1 MDFVEIG
8 KKWQKFWKENQTYK
22 VVEKKDK
29 KSFYILDMFPYPSGA
44 GLHVW
49 HPKWY
54 IATDVIARK
63 HMLQWEMVLHPMGF
77 DTFGLGTEQFAIA
90 NKIKPQIAAEQNIAT
105 YKKQLEMFGCTYD
118 WDREV
123 NTADPHYFKWTQKVF
138 LDLYNSYF
146 DEKTQSAKPITDLE
160 SKIEHGQLNI
170 PVWMTKEQFLD
181 TQRLAYIDYKPIN
194 RCPSCKTW
202 LANEDLN
209 SDWTCERCSSKVE
222 QKPMRQRVIRITKY
236 AERLLDWLESL
247 PEWTDSAKEQQR
259 NWIWKSE
266 WTQFKMEVITPS
278 QTLPLEKEKGFKPMW
293 IKLDSG
299 HHMIEIA
306 RNLRKR
312 MTDAE
317 KFLWELLRDR
327 QLNNLKFRRQHPLW
341 NYIADFYCPELKL
354 VIELDW
360 SIHNTKEQKEIDKE
374 RDFIMREYWLTVK
387 RFKNSEVFDEIEKV
401 LQEIISISENIP
413 LSSDK
418 GEVDYIEVYT
428 TRIDTVFGMSFVVM
442 APEHK
447 LVESLK
453 LKVESGDVQ
462 IKNWDKV
469 QEYIEQA
476 KHKTQLERTELQKEK
491 TWVILDG
498 VYAINPFNWEEIPV
512 YIGDYVLANY
522 WTGVVMAVPAH
533 DERDFEFAKKYDIK
547 ITQSIAPLNK
557 NHPDYEFITK
567 SEVCYTEKGILVNS
581 GQFSGLTSDDA
592 ITKMQERLE
601 EKQIWWKK
609 INYRLQD
616 RVFSRQRYRWEPFPI
631 VFCNHCDSKL
641 TINFRNKDTRN
652 GILSGNKTIETR
664 ALNPEEPE
672 RFFGNIKAW
681 DIVVAI
687 NKETNEELR
696 LKIIKTYQRKDL
708 RDMRENED
716 HETIKKI
723 YRNKEMFENTK
734 TFDDFESKRAL
745 TEWYIEKIKKNGLVW
760 REFEL
765 IGPAIVTMKE
775 SDLPLLLPD
784 VENYEPTGTEEGPL
798 ANIEERINVE
808 CPKCWWKAKRESNT
822 MPGWAGSSRYWI
834 RYMDPHNDKEL
845 VSSEKEKFWHP
856 VDIYVWGAEHITRHM
871 IYARFWHKFLQDLWI
886 VSVDEPFKKY
896 QHVWLIMA
904 EDGRKMSKRRWN
916 VINPDDIINEFGAD
930 VLRMYEMFMW
940 PFDQAV
946 NRNTNG
952 VKWIKKFLDKLIS
965 LRSKVGSWNLD
976 DKNVINLLHK
986 TIKKVSEDI
995 DVFGFNTAISQ
1006 LMIFVNEL
1014 NTKEY
1019 ISKDTFEK
1027 LTILLAPFAP
1037 HLAEELWSE
1046 LWNQS
1051 SIFHQ
1056 GVWPK
1061 YDEKYLVDDILTIAV
1076 QVNWK
1081 VRWTIEIS
1089 PDSTQ
1094 EQVFAMA
1101 KENEKI
1107 SKYLDWEI
1115 LKIIYIPWKICNIV
1129 VK

>member
-77 DTFGLGTEQFAIA
+77 DTFGLATEQFAIA
-90 NKIKPQIAAEQNIAT
+90 NKIKPQIAAEQNIVT

-123 NTADPHYFKWTQKVF
+123 NTADPNYFKWTQKVF

-160 SKIEHGQLNI
+160 SKVENGQLNI

-222 QKPMRQRVIRITKY
+222 QKPMRQRVVRITKY

-247 PEWTDSAKEQQR
+247 PEWIDSAKEQQR

-278 QTLPLEKEKGFKPMW
+278 Q
-293 IKLDSG
+293 
-299 HHMIEIA
+299 
-306 RNLRKR
+306 
-312 MTDAE
+312 
-317 KFLWELLRDR
+317 
-327 QLNNLKFRRQHPLW
+327 
-341 NYIADFYCPELKL
+341 
-354 VIELDW
+354 
-360 SIHNTKEQKEIDKE
+360 
-374 RDFIMREYWLTVK
+374 VK
-387 RFKNSEVFDEIEKV
+387 KNG
-401 LQEIISISENIP
+401 
-413 LSSDK
+413 

-533 DERDFEFAKKYDIK
+533 DERDFEFAKKYNLEIKQSITPTNRNCIVVHGSNSTEEKAKNPCRENERHWHPWLKKQLNDIWINTETPLFPKDWNPDYNEWKKEFEKNNIWPNTILVWHSAWCAFILRYLQEIK
-547 ITQSIAPLNK
+547 ISVNKVILVAPAYIKSNRVSRLSKLYDFVLDKNLKNNIWSLSIFISDNDNKDIIDSANEIHKIIWWDLIELKWKWHFTESDLGSKEFKELLDQILNL
-557 NHPDYEFITK
+557 D
-567 SEVCYTEKGILVNS
+567 VAYTEKGILVNS

-616 RVFSRQRYRWEPFPI
+616 RVFSRQRYRWEPIPMIHCENCGI
-631 VFCNHCDSKL
+631 VSL
-641 TINFRNKDTRN
+641 
-652 GILSGNKTIETR
+652 
-664 ALNPEEPE
+664 
-672 RFFGNIKAW
+672 
-681 DIVVAI
+681 
-687 NKETNEELR
+687 
-696 LKIIKTYQRKDL
+696 Q
-708 RDMRENED
+708 
-716 HETIKKI
+716 
-723 YRNKEMFENTK
+723 
-734 TFDDFESKRAL
+734 
-745 TEWYIEKIKKNGLVW
+745 
-760 REFEL
+760 
-765 IGPAIVTMKE
+765 E

-952 VKWIKKFLDKLIS
+952 VKWIKKFLDKVIS
-965 LRSKVGSWNLD
+965 LRSKVGTWNLD

-1019 ISKDTFEK
+1019 ISEDTFEK

-1046 LWNQS
+1046 LWNQF

-1061 YDEKYLVDDILTIAV
+1061 CDEKYLVDDVLTIAV

-1094 EQVFAMA
+1094 EQVFALV

-1129 VK
+1129 VS

>member
-123 NTADPHYFKWTQKVF
+123 NTADPNYFKWTQKVF

-160 SKIEHGQLNI
+160 SKIENGQLNI

-222 QKPMRQRVIRITKY
+222 QKPMRQRVVRITKY

-266 WTQFKMEVITPS
+266 WTQFKMEVIITPS
-278 QTLPLEKEKGFKPMW
+278 Q
-293 IKLDSG
+293 
-299 HHMIEIA
+299 
-306 RNLRKR
+306 
-312 MTDAE
+312 
-317 KFLWELLRDR
+317 
-327 QLNNLKFRRQHPLW
+327 
-341 NYIADFYCPELKL
+341 
-354 VIELDW
+354 
-360 SIHNTKEQKEIDKE
+360 
-374 RDFIMREYWLTVK
+374 VK
-387 RFKNSEVFDEIEKV
+387 KNE
-401 LQEIISISENIP
+401 
-413 LSSDK
+413 

-708 RDMRENED
+708 RDIRENED
-716 HETIKKI
+716 HETIKKM
-723 YRNKEMFENTK
+723 YRDKEMFENTK
-734 TFDDFESKRAL
+734 TFEDFEWKRAF
-745 TEWYIEKIKKNGLVW
+745 TEWYAEKIKENGLVW

-765 IGPAIVTMKE
+765 IGPAIVTMME

-952 VKWIKKFLDKLIS
+952 VKWIKKFLDKVIS

-976 DKNVINLLHK
+976 DKNIINLLHK

-1019 ISKDTFEK
+1019 ISEDTFEK

-1061 YDEKYLVDDILTIAV
+1061 YDEKYLVDDVLTIAV

-1094 EQVFAMA
+1094 EEVFAMA

-1107 SKYLDWEI
+1107 TKYLDWEI

>member
-160 SKIEHGQLNI
+160 SKIENGQLNI
-170 PVWMTKEQFLD
+170 PVWMTKEKFLD

-222 QKPMRQRVIRITKY
+222 QKPMKQRVIRITKY

>member
-123 NTADPHYFKWTQKVF
+123 NTADPNYFKWTQKVF

-160 SKIEHGQLNI
+160 SKIENGQLKI

-222 QKPMRQRVIRITKY
+222 QKPMRQRVVRITKY

-533 DERDFEFAKKYDIK
+533 DERDFEFAKKYGIK

-708 RDMRENED
+708 RDIRENED
-716 HETIKKI
+716 HETIKKM
-723 YRNKEMFENTK
+723 YRDKEMFENTK
-734 TFDDFESKRAL
+734 TFEDFEWKRAF
-745 TEWYIEKIKKNGLVW
+745 TEWYAEKIKENGLVW

-765 IGPAIVTMKE
+765 IGPTIVTMVE

-1027 LTILLAPFAP
+1027 LIILLAPFAP

-1061 YDEKYLVDDILTIAV
+1061 YDEKYLVDDVLTIAV

-1081 VRWTIEIS
+1081 VRWTVEIS

>member
-77 DTFGLGTEQFAIA
+77 DTFGLATEQFAIA
-90 NKIKPQIAAEQNIAT
+90 NKIKPQIAAEQNIVT

-123 NTADPHYFKWTQKVF
+123 NTADPNYFKWTQKVF

-160 SKIEHGQLNI
+160 SKVENGQLNI

-222 QKPMRQRVIRITKY
+222 QKPMRQRVVRITKY

-278 QTLPLEKEKGFKPMW
+278 Q
-293 IKLDSG
+293 
-299 HHMIEIA
+299 
-306 RNLRKR
+306 
-312 MTDAE
+312 
-317 KFLWELLRDR
+317 
-327 QLNNLKFRRQHPLW
+327 
-341 NYIADFYCPELKL
+341 
-354 VIELDW
+354 
-360 SIHNTKEQKEIDKE
+360 
-374 RDFIMREYWLTVK
+374 VK
-387 RFKNSEVFDEIEKV
+387 KNG
-401 LQEIISISENIP
+401 
-413 LSSDK
+413 

-533 DERDFEFAKKYDIK
+533 DERDFEFAKKYGIK

-581 GQFSGLTSDDA
+581 GQFSGLTSDEA

-940 PFDQAV
+940 PFDQSV

-952 VKWIKKFLDKLIS
+952 VKWIKKFLDKVIS

-976 DKNVINLLHK
+976 DKDIINLLHK

-1061 YDEKYLVDDILTIAV
+1061 CDEKYLVDDVLTIAV

-1094 EQVFAMA
+1094 EQVFALV

-1129 VK
+1129 VS

>member
-77 DTFGLGTEQFAIA
+77 DTFGLATEQFAIA
-90 NKIKPQIAAEQNIAT
+90 NKIKPQIAAEQNIVT

-123 NTADPHYFKWTQKVF
+123 NTADPNYFKWTQKVF

-160 SKIEHGQLNI
+160 SKVENGQLNI

-222 QKPMRQRVIRITKY
+222 QKPMRQRVVRITKY

-247 PEWTDSAKEQQR
+247 PEWIDSAKEQQR

-278 QTLPLEKEKGFKPMW
+278 Q
-293 IKLDSG
+293 
-299 HHMIEIA
+299 
-306 RNLRKR
+306 
-312 MTDAE
+312 
-317 KFLWELLRDR
+317 
-327 QLNNLKFRRQHPLW
+327 
-341 NYIADFYCPELKL
+341 
-354 VIELDW
+354 
-360 SIHNTKEQKEIDKE
+360 
-374 RDFIMREYWLTVK
+374 VK
-387 RFKNSEVFDEIEKV
+387 KNG
-401 LQEIISISENIP
+401 
-413 LSSDK
+413 

-533 DERDFEFAKKYDIK
+533 DERDFEFAKKYGIK

-581 GQFSGLTSDDA
+581 GQFSGLTSDEA

-952 VKWIKKFLDKLIS
+952 VKWIKKFLDKVIS

-976 DKNVINLLHK
+976 DKDIINLLHK

-1061 YDEKYLVDDILTIAV
+1061 CDEKYLVDDVLTIAV

-1094 EQVFAMA
+1094 EQVFALV

-1129 VK
+1129 VS

>member
-77 DTFGLGTEQFAIA
+77 DTFGLATEQFAIA
-90 NKIKPQIAAEQNIAT
+90 NKIKPQIAAEQNIVT

-123 NTADPHYFKWTQKVF
+123 NTADPNYFKWTQKVF

-160 SKIEHGQLNI
+160 SKVENGQLNI

-222 QKPMRQRVIRITKY
+222 QKPMRQRVVRITKY

-247 PEWTDSAKEQQR
+247 PEWIDSAKEQQR

-278 QTLPLEKEKGFKPMW
+278 Q
-293 IKLDSG
+293 
-299 HHMIEIA
+299 
-306 RNLRKR
+306 
-312 MTDAE
+312 
-317 KFLWELLRDR
+317 
-327 QLNNLKFRRQHPLW
+327 
-341 NYIADFYCPELKL
+341 
-354 VIELDW
+354 
-360 SIHNTKEQKEIDKE
+360 
-374 RDFIMREYWLTVK
+374 VK
-387 RFKNSEVFDEIEKV
+387 KNG
-401 LQEIISISENIP
+401 
-413 LSSDK
+413 

-533 DERDFEFAKKYDIK
+533 DERDFEFAKKYGIK

-581 GQFSGLTSDDA
+581 GQFSGLTSDEA

-940 PFDQAV
+940 PFDQSV

-952 VKWIKKFLDKLIS
+952 VKWIKKFLDKVIS

-976 DKNVINLLHK
+976 DKDIINLLHK

-1061 YDEKYLVDDILTIAV
+1061 YDEKYLVDDVLTIAV

-1094 EQVFAMA
+1094 EQVFALV

-1129 VK
+1129 VS

>member
-160 SKIEHGQLNI
+160 LKIENGQLNI

-341 NYIADFYCPELKL
+341 NYIVDFYCPELKL

-581 GQFSGLTSDDA
+581 GQFSGLTSDEA

-952 VKWIKKFLDKLIS
+952 VKWIKKFLDKVIS

-1094 EQVFAMA
+1094 EEVFAMA

>member
-77 DTFGLGTEQFAIA
+77 DTFGLATEQFAIA
-90 NKIKPQIAAEQNIAT
+90 NKIKPQIAAEQNIVT

-123 NTADPHYFKWTQKVF
+123 NTADPNYFKWTQKVF

-160 SKIEHGQLNI
+160 SKVENGQLNI

-222 QKPMRQRVIRITKY
+222 QKPMRQRVVRITKY

-266 WTQFKMEVITPS
+266 WTQFKMEVIITPS
-278 QTLPLEKEKGFKPMW
+278 Q
-293 IKLDSG
+293 
-299 HHMIEIA
+299 
-306 RNLRKR
+306 
-312 MTDAE
+312 
-317 KFLWELLRDR
+317 
-327 QLNNLKFRRQHPLW
+327 
-341 NYIADFYCPELKL
+341 
-354 VIELDW
+354 
-360 SIHNTKEQKEIDKE
+360 
-374 RDFIMREYWLTVK
+374 VK
-387 RFKNSEVFDEIEKV
+387 KNE
-401 LQEIISISENIP
+401 
-413 LSSDK
+413 

-533 DERDFEFAKKYDIK
+533 DERDFEFAKKYGIK

-581 GQFSGLTSDDA
+581 GQFSGLTSDEA

-940 PFDQAV
+940 PFDQSV

-952 VKWIKKFLDKLIS
+952 VKWIKKFLDKVIS

-976 DKNVINLLHK
+976 DKDIINLLHK

-1061 YDEKYLVDDILTIAV
+1061 CDEKYLVDDVLTIAV

-1094 EQVFAMA
+1094 EQVFALV

-1129 VK
+1129 VS

>member
-123 NTADPHYFKWTQKVF
+123 NTADPNYFKWTQKVF

-160 SKIEHGQLNI
+160 SKIENGQLNI

-222 QKPMRQRVIRITKY
+222 QKPMRQRVVRITKY
-236 AERLLDWLESL
+236 AERLLDWLENL

-266 WTQFKMEVITPS
+266 WTQFKMEVIITPS
-278 QTLPLEKEKGFKPMW
+278 Q
-293 IKLDSG
+293 
-299 HHMIEIA
+299 
-306 RNLRKR
+306 
-312 MTDAE
+312 
-317 KFLWELLRDR
+317 
-327 QLNNLKFRRQHPLW
+327 
-341 NYIADFYCPELKL
+341 
-354 VIELDW
+354 
-360 SIHNTKEQKEIDKE
+360 
-374 RDFIMREYWLTVK
+374 VK
-387 RFKNSEVFDEIEKV
+387 KNE
-401 LQEIISISENIP
+401 
-413 LSSDK
+413 

-952 VKWIKKFLDKLIS
+952 VKWIKKFLDKVIS

-976 DKNVINLLHK
+976 DKNIINLLHK

-1019 ISKDTFEK
+1019 ISEDTFEK

-1061 YDEKYLVDDILTIAV
+1061 YDEKYLVDDVLTIAV

-1094 EQVFAMA
+1094 EEVFAMA

-1107 SKYLDWEI
+1107 TKYLDWEI

>member
-160 SKIEHGQLNI
+160 SKIENGQLKI

-222 QKPMRQRVIRITKY
+222 QKPMRQRVVRITKY

-266 WTQFKMEVITPS
+266 WTQFKMEVIITPS
-278 QTLPLEKEKGFKPMW
+278 Q
-293 IKLDSG
+293 
-299 HHMIEIA
+299 
-306 RNLRKR
+306 
-312 MTDAE
+312 
-317 KFLWELLRDR
+317 
-327 QLNNLKFRRQHPLW
+327 
-341 NYIADFYCPELKL
+341 
-354 VIELDW
+354 
-360 SIHNTKEQKEIDKE
+360 
-374 RDFIMREYWLTVK
+374 VK
-387 RFKNSEVFDEIEKV
+387 KNG
-401 LQEIISISENIP
+401 
-413 LSSDK
+413 

-798 ANIEERINVE
+798 ANIEKRINVE

-995 DVFGFNTAISQ
+995 DVFGFNTTISQ

-1081 VRWTIEIS
+1081 VRWTVEIS

>member
-123 NTADPHYFKWTQKVF
+123 NTADPNYFKWTQKVF

-160 SKIEHGQLNI
+160 SKIENGQLNI

-222 QKPMRQRVIRITKY
+222 QKPMRQRVVRITKY

-708 RDMRENED
+708 RDIRENED
-716 HETIKKI
+716 HETIKKM
-723 YRNKEMFENTK
+723 YRDKEMFENTK
-734 TFDDFESKRAL
+734 TFEDFEWKRAF
-745 TEWYIEKIKKNGLVW
+745 TEWYAEKIKENGLVW

-765 IGPAIVTMKE
+765 IGPTIVTMVE

-952 VKWIKKFLDKLIS
+952 VKWIKKFLDKVIS

-1027 LTILLAPFAP
+1027 LIILLAPFAP

-1061 YDEKYLVDDILTIAV
+1061 YDEKYLVDDVLTIAV

-1081 VRWTIEIS
+1081 VRWTVEIS

>member
-123 NTADPHYFKWTQKVF
+123 NTADPNYFKWTQKVF

-160 SKIEHGQLNI
+160 SKIENGQLNI

-222 QKPMRQRVIRITKY
+222 QKPMRQRVVRITKY

-266 WTQFKMEVITPS
+266 WTQFKMEVIITPS
-278 QTLPLEKEKGFKPMW
+278 Q
-293 IKLDSG
+293 
-299 HHMIEIA
+299 
-306 RNLRKR
+306 
-312 MTDAE
+312 
-317 KFLWELLRDR
+317 
-327 QLNNLKFRRQHPLW
+327 
-341 NYIADFYCPELKL
+341 
-354 VIELDW
+354 
-360 SIHNTKEQKEIDKE
+360 
-374 RDFIMREYWLTVK
+374 VK
-387 RFKNSEVFDEIEKV
+387 KNE
-401 LQEIISISENIP
+401 
-413 LSSDK
+413 

-952 VKWIKKFLDKLIS
+952 VKWIKKFLDKVIS

-976 DKNVINLLHK
+976 DKNIINLLHK

-1019 ISKDTFEK
+1019 ISEDTFEK

-1061 YDEKYLVDDILTIAV
+1061 YDEKYLVDDVLTIAV

-1094 EQVFAMA
+1094 EEVFAMA

-1107 SKYLDWEI
+1107 TKYLDWEI

>member
-123 NTADPHYFKWTQKVF
+123 NTADPNYFKWTQKVF

-160 SKIEHGQLNI
+160 SKIENGQLNI

-222 QKPMRQRVIRITKY
+222 QKPMRQRVVRITKY

-266 WTQFKMEVITPS
+266 WTQFKMEVIITPS
-278 QTLPLEKEKGFKPMW
+278 Q
-293 IKLDSG
+293 
-299 HHMIEIA
+299 
-306 RNLRKR
+306 
-312 MTDAE
+312 
-317 KFLWELLRDR
+317 
-327 QLNNLKFRRQHPLW
+327 
-341 NYIADFYCPELKL
+341 
-354 VIELDW
+354 
-360 SIHNTKEQKEIDKE
+360 
-374 RDFIMREYWLTVK
+374 VK
-387 RFKNSEVFDEIEKV
+387 KNE
-401 LQEIISISENIP
+401 
-413 LSSDK
+413 

-952 VKWIKKFLDKLIS
+952 VKWIKKFLDKVIS

-976 DKNVINLLHK
+976 DKNIINLLHK

-1019 ISKDTFEK
+1019 ISEDTFEK

-1061 YDEKYLVDDILTIAV
+1061 YDEKYLVDDVLTIAV

-1094 EQVFAMA
+1094 EEVFAMA

-1107 SKYLDWEI
+1107 TKDLDWEI

>member
-123 NTADPHYFKWTQKVF
+123 NTADPNYFKWTQKVF

-160 SKIEHGQLNI
+160 SKIENGQLNI

-222 QKPMRQRVIRITKY
+222 QKPMRQRVVRITKY

-266 WTQFKMEVITPS
+266 WTQFKMEVIITPS
-278 QTLPLEKEKGFKPMW
+278 Q
-293 IKLDSG
+293 
-299 HHMIEIA
+299 
-306 RNLRKR
+306 
-312 MTDAE
+312 
-317 KFLWELLRDR
+317 
-327 QLNNLKFRRQHPLW
+327 
-341 NYIADFYCPELKL
+341 
-354 VIELDW
+354 
-360 SIHNTKEQKEIDKE
+360 
-374 RDFIMREYWLTVK
+374 VK
-387 RFKNSEVFDEIEKV
+387 KNE
-401 LQEIISISENIP
+401 
-413 LSSDK
+413 

-533 DERDFEFAKKYDIK
+533 DERDFEFAKKYGIK

-952 VKWIKKFLDKLIS
+952 VKWIKKFLDKVIS

-976 DKNVINLLHK
+976 DKNIINLLHK

-1019 ISKDTFEK
+1019 ISEDTFEK

-1061 YDEKYLVDDILTIAV
+1061 YDEKYLVDDVLTIAV

-1094 EQVFAMA
+1094 EEVFAMA

-1107 SKYLDWEI
+1107 TKYLDWEI

>member
-77 DTFGLGTEQFAIA
+77 DTFGLATEQFAIA

-160 SKIEHGQLNI
+160 SKIENGQLKI

-222 QKPMRQRVIRITKY
+222 QKPMKQRVIRITKY

-266 WTQFKMEVITPS
+266 WTQFKMEVIITPS

-387 RFKNSEVFDEIEKV
+387 RFKNSEVFDDIEKV
-401 LQEIISISENIP
+401 LQEIITISENIP
-413 LSSDK
+413 FSSDK

-491 TWVILDG
+491 TWVILEG
-498 VYAINPFNWEEIPV
+498 AYAINPFNWEEIPV

-533 DERDFEFAKKYDIK
+533 DERDFEFAKKYGIK

-581 GQFSGLTSDDA
+581 GQFSGLTSDEA

-616 RVFSRQRYRWEPFPI
+616 RVFSRQRYRWEPIPMIHCENCGI
-631 VFCNHCDSKL
+631 VSL
-641 TINFRNKDTRN
+641 
-652 GILSGNKTIETR
+652 
-664 ALNPEEPE
+664 
-672 RFFGNIKAW
+672 
-681 DIVVAI
+681 
-687 NKETNEELR
+687 
-696 LKIIKTYQRKDL
+696 Q
-708 RDMRENED
+708 
-716 HETIKKI
+716 
-723 YRNKEMFENTK
+723 
-734 TFDDFESKRAL
+734 
-745 TEWYIEKIKKNGLVW
+745 
-760 REFEL
+760 
-765 IGPAIVTMKE
+765 E

-834 RYMDPHNDKEL
+834 RYMDPYNHKEL

-952 VKWIKKFLDKLIS
+952 VKWIKKFLDKVIS
-965 LRSKVGSWNLD
+965 LRSKVGTWNLD
-976 DKNVINLLHK
+976 DKNIINLLHK

-1019 ISKDTFEK
+1019 ISEDTFEK

-1046 LWNQS
+1046 LWNQF

-1061 YDEKYLVDDILTIAV
+1061 CDEKHLVDDVLTIAV

-1094 EQVFAMA
+1094 EQVFALV

-1129 VK
+1129 VS

>member
-160 SKIEHGQLNI
+160 SKIENGQLKI

-222 QKPMRQRVIRITKY
+222 QKPMRQRVVRITKY

-266 WTQFKMEVITPS
+266 WTQFKMEVIITPS
-278 QTLPLEKEKGFKPMW
+278 Q
-293 IKLDSG
+293 
-299 HHMIEIA
+299 
-306 RNLRKR
+306 
-312 MTDAE
+312 
-317 KFLWELLRDR
+317 
-327 QLNNLKFRRQHPLW
+327 
-341 NYIADFYCPELKL
+341 
-354 VIELDW
+354 
-360 SIHNTKEQKEIDKE
+360 
-374 RDFIMREYWLTVK
+374 VK
-387 RFKNSEVFDEIEKV
+387 KNG
-401 LQEIISISENIP
+401 
-413 LSSDK
+413 

-533 DERDFEFAKKYDIK
+533 DERDFEFAKKYGIK

-708 RDMRENED
+708 RDIRENED
-716 HETIKKI
+716 HETIKKM
-723 YRNKEMFENTK
+723 YRDKEMFENTK
-734 TFDDFESKRAL
+734 TFEDFEWKRAF
-745 TEWYIEKIKKNGLVW
+745 TEWYAEKIKENGLVW

-765 IGPAIVTMKE
+765 IGPTIVTMVE

-952 VKWIKKFLDKLIS
+952 VKWIKKFLDKVIS

-1027 LTILLAPFAP
+1027 LIILLAPFAP

-1081 VRWTIEIS
+1081 VRWTVEIS

>member
-160 SKIEHGQLNI
+160 SKIENGQLKI

-222 QKPMRQRVIRITKY
+222 QKPMKQRVIRITKY

-266 WTQFKMEVITPS
+266 WTQFKMEVIITPS
-278 QTLPLEKEKGFKPMW
+278 Q
-293 IKLDSG
+293 
-299 HHMIEIA
+299 
-306 RNLRKR
+306 
-312 MTDAE
+312 
-317 KFLWELLRDR
+317 
-327 QLNNLKFRRQHPLW
+327 
-341 NYIADFYCPELKL
+341 
-354 VIELDW
+354 
-360 SIHNTKEQKEIDKE
+360 
-374 RDFIMREYWLTVK
+374 VK
-387 RFKNSEVFDEIEKV
+387 KNE
-401 LQEIISISENIP
+401 
-413 LSSDK
+413 

-952 VKWIKKFLDKLIS
+952 VKWIKKFLDKVIS

-976 DKNVINLLHK
+976 DKNIINLLHK

-1019 ISKDTFEK
+1019 ISEDTFEK

-1061 YDEKYLVDDILTIAV
+1061 YDEKYLVDDVLTIAV

-1094 EQVFAMA
+1094 EEVFAMA

-1107 SKYLDWEI
+1107 TKYLDWEI

>member
-1 MDFVEIG
+1 
-8 KKWQKFWKENQTYK
+8 
-22 VVEKKDK
+22 
-29 KSFYILDMFPYPSGA
+29 
-44 GLHVW
+44 
-49 HPKWY
+49 
-54 IATDVIARK
+54 
-63 HMLQWEMVLHPMGF
+63 
-77 DTFGLGTEQFAIA
+77 
-90 NKIKPQIAAEQNIAT
+90 
-105 YKKQLEMFGCTYD
+105 
-118 WDREV
+118 
-123 NTADPHYFKWTQKVF
+123 
-138 LDLYNSYF
+138 
-146 DEKTQSAKPITDLE
+146 
-160 SKIEHGQLNI
+160 
-170 PVWMTKEQFLD
+170 
-181 TQRLAYIDYKPIN
+181 
-194 RCPSCKTW
+194 
-202 LANEDLN
+202 
-209 SDWTCERCSSKVE
+209 
-222 QKPMRQRVIRITKY
+222 
-236 AERLLDWLESL
+236 
-247 PEWTDSAKEQQR
+247 
-259 NWIWKSE
+259 
-266 WTQFKMEVITPS
+266 
-278 QTLPLEKEKGFKPMW
+278 
-293 IKLDSG
+293 
-299 HHMIEIA
+299 
-306 RNLRKR
+306 
-312 MTDAE
+312 
-317 KFLWELLRDR
+317 
-327 QLNNLKFRRQHPLW
+327 
-341 NYIADFYCPELKL
+341 
-354 VIELDW
+354 
-360 SIHNTKEQKEIDKE
+360 
-374 RDFIMREYWLTVK
+374 
-387 RFKNSEVFDEIEKV
+387 
-401 LQEIISISENIP
+401 
-413 LSSDK
+413 
-418 GEVDYIEVYT
+418 
-428 TRIDTVFGMSFVVM
+428 
-442 APEHK
+442 
-447 LVESLK
+447 
-453 LKVESGDVQ
+453 
-462 IKNWDKV
+462 
-469 QEYIEQA
+469 
-476 KHKTQLERTELQKEK
+476 
-491 TWVILDG
+491 
-498 VYAINPFNWEEIPV
+498 
-512 YIGDYVLANY
+512 
-522 WTGVVMAVPAH
+522 
-533 DERDFEFAKKYDIK
+533 
-547 ITQSIAPLNK
+547 
-557 NHPDYEFITK
+557 
-567 SEVCYTEKGILVNS
+567 
-581 GQFSGLTSDDA
+581 
-592 ITKMQERLE
+592 
-601 EKQIWWKK
+601 
-609 INYRLQD
+609 
-616 RVFSRQRYRWEPFPI
+616 
-631 VFCNHCDSKL
+631 
-641 TINFRNKDTRN
+641 
-652 GILSGNKTIETR
+652 
-664 ALNPEEPE
+664 
-672 RFFGNIKAW
+672 
-681 DIVVAI
+681 
-687 NKETNEELR
+687 
-696 LKIIKTYQRKDL
+696 
-708 RDMRENED
+708 
-716 HETIKKI
+716 
-723 YRNKEMFENTK
+723 MFENTK

-952 VKWIKKFLDKLIS
+952 VKWIKKFLDKVIS

>member
-123 NTADPHYFKWTQKVF
+123 NTADPNYFKWTQKVF

-160 SKIEHGQLNI
+160 SKIENGQLNI

-222 QKPMRQRVIRITKY
+222 QKPMRQRVVRITKY

-533 DERDFEFAKKYDIK
+533 DERDFEFAKKYGIK

-708 RDMRENED
+708 RDIRENED
-716 HETIKKI
+716 HETIKKM
-723 YRNKEMFENTK
+723 YRDKEMFENTK
-734 TFDDFESKRAL
+734 TFEDFEWKRAF
-745 TEWYIEKIKKNGLVW
+745 TEWYAEKIKENGLVW

-765 IGPAIVTMKE
+765 IGPTIVTMVE

-952 VKWIKKFLDKLIS
+952 VKWIKKFLDKVIS

-1027 LTILLAPFAP
+1027 LIILLAPFAP

-1061 YDEKYLVDDILTIAV
+1061 YDEKYLVDDVLTIAV

-1081 VRWTIEIS
+1081 VRWTVEIS

>member
-77 DTFGLGTEQFAIA
+77 DTFGLATEQFAIA
-90 NKIKPQIAAEQNIAT
+90 NKIKPQIAAEQNIVT

-123 NTADPHYFKWTQKVF
+123 NTADPNYFKWTQKVF

-160 SKIEHGQLNI
+160 SKVENGQLNI

-222 QKPMRQRVIRITKY
+222 QKPMRQRVVRITKY

-247 PEWTDSAKEQQR
+247 PEWIDSAKEQQR

-278 QTLPLEKEKGFKPMW
+278 Q
-293 IKLDSG
+293 
-299 HHMIEIA
+299 
-306 RNLRKR
+306 
-312 MTDAE
+312 
-317 KFLWELLRDR
+317 
-327 QLNNLKFRRQHPLW
+327 
-341 NYIADFYCPELKL
+341 
-354 VIELDW
+354 
-360 SIHNTKEQKEIDKE
+360 
-374 RDFIMREYWLTVK
+374 VK
-387 RFKNSEVFDEIEKV
+387 KNG
-401 LQEIISISENIP
+401 
-413 LSSDK
+413 

-533 DERDFEFAKKYDIK
+533 DERDFEFAKKYGIK

-581 GQFSGLTSDDA
+581 GQFSGLTSDEA

-940 PFDQAV
+940 PFDQSV

-952 VKWIKKFLDKLIS
+952 VKWIKKFLDKVIS

-976 DKNVINLLHK
+976 DKDIINLLHK

-1061 YDEKYLVDDILTIAV
+1061 CDEKYLVDDVLTIAV

-1094 EQVFAMA
+1094 EQVFALV

-1129 VK
+1129 VS

>member
-1 MDFVEIG
+1 
-8 KKWQKFWKENQTYK
+8 
-22 VVEKKDK
+22 VEKKDK

-123 NTADPHYFKWTQKVF
+123 NTADPNYFKWTQKVF

-160 SKIEHGQLNI
+160 SKIENGQLNI

-222 QKPMRQRVIRITKY
+222 QKPMRQRVVRITKY
-236 AERLLDWLESL
+236 AERLLDWLENL

-266 WTQFKMEVITPS
+266 WTQFKMEVIITPS
-278 QTLPLEKEKGFKPMW
+278 Q
-293 IKLDSG
+293 
-299 HHMIEIA
+299 
-306 RNLRKR
+306 
-312 MTDAE
+312 
-317 KFLWELLRDR
+317 
-327 QLNNLKFRRQHPLW
+327 
-341 NYIADFYCPELKL
+341 
-354 VIELDW
+354 
-360 SIHNTKEQKEIDKE
+360 
-374 RDFIMREYWLTVK
+374 VK
-387 RFKNSEVFDEIEKV
+387 KNE
-401 LQEIISISENIP
+401 
-413 LSSDK
+413 

-952 VKWIKKFLDKLIS
+952 VKWIKKFLDKVIS

-976 DKNVINLLHK
+976 DKNIINLLHK

-1019 ISKDTFEK
+1019 ISEDTFEK

-1061 YDEKYLVDDILTIAV
+1061 YDEKYLVDDVLTIAV

-1094 EQVFAMA
+1094 EEVFAMA

-1107 SKYLDWEI
+1107 TKYLDWEI